1 MEPTYAEVVPNRYVQ
16 GKVKS
21 NRIVQ
26 YSGGTE
32 GIQDIAR
39 NALWCVCISTYD
51 TKLTPLMM
59 FTSFKLIYVLDLI
72 IKMINK

>member
-16 GKVKS
+16 GKVKL

-26 YSGGTE
+26 YSGGTD

-51 TKLTPLMM
+51 TKLTPPDDVY
-59 FTSFKLIYVLDLI
+59 FIQANICFRFNYKDD
-72 IKMINK
+72 